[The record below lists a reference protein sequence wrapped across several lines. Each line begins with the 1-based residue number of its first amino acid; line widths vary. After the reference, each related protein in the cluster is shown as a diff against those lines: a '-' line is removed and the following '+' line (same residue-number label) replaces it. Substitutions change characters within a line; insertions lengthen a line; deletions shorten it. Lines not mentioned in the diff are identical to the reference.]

1 MLSHKLLI
9 CSFFVSYLSFAQP
22 GGQGVTQND
31 IQLNTIT
38 TALPFLGINPD
49 SRSGAMGDA
58 GTALSPNSSSVMW
71 NTAMLNF
78 AKDKSEIGISYTPW
92 LRQLTNDMHL
102 SYLSGYARVGNRHVV
117 GGALRYFS
125 LGEITFT
132 DNNNNYIRE
141 FKPNEFELTLAYAF
155 KLADKHSIGVNGK
168 FAYSNLTGGL
178 VTAGTETKAAIAG
191 MADISYAYRT
201 EDINWFKVNGIYAL
215 GVTITNVGNKV
226 AYSANARR
234 DFLPTALKIG
244 NAYTAKID
252 KYNKLTVSVDVSKLL
267 VPSPA
272 VYAKVDGEN
281 TLISGKSND
290 VGVIAGMIQ
299 SFYDAPGRVIRDSN
313 GDPIANGD
321 GTFQVKK
328 GSKFG
333 EEMREIMIG
342 SGLEYW
348 YNDIFALR
356 GGYFY
361 ENISKGGRQFFT
373 MGIGFKYNI
382 FSFDF
387 SYLAAM
393 KRNNP
398 LANTMRFTLRFSLGG
413 NKSTDDSKAK
423 PE

>member
-1 MLSHKLLI
+1 LLV
-9 CSFFVSYLSFAQP
+9 FFSFAQG

-58 GTALSPNSSSVMW
+58 GTALSANSSSTMW

-78 AKDKSEIGISYTPW
+78 AESKSEIGVSYTPW

-102 SYLSGYARVGNRHVV
+102 SYLSGYARVGERHVI

-132 DNNNNYIRE
+132 DQAGNYIRE
-141 FKPNEFELTLAYAF
+141 FKPNEFELTLSYAF
-155 KLADKHSIGVNGK
+155 KLAEKHSIGVNGK

-191 MADISYAYRT
+191 IADISYAHRN
-201 EDINWFKVNGIYAL
+201 EDIKWFGVNGVYSL
-215 GVTITNVGNKV
+215 GVVIANVGNKV

-234 DFLPTALKIG
+234 DFLPTTLRIG

-252 KYNKLTVSVDVSKLL
+252 KYNSLTVSVDVSKLL
-267 VPSPA
+267 VPSPP
-272 VYAKVDGEN
+272 VYATVNGER

-299 SFYDAPGRVIRDSN
+299 SFYDAPGRVLKDDN

-348 YNDIFALR
+348 YNNIFAVR

-373 MGIGFKYNI
+373 MGVGFKYNI

-398 LANTMRFTLRFSLGG
+398 LANTMRFTLRFTLGD
-413 NKSTDDSKAK
+413 KADKAEAK

>member
-9 CSFFVSYLSFAQP
+9 VTFFVSSFSFSQAN
-22 GGQGVTQND
+22 GQGVTQKD

-58 GTALSPNSSSVMW
+58 GTALSPNSSSIIW

-78 AKDKSEIGISYTPW
+78 SESKSEISVSYTPW

-102 SYLSGYARVGNRHVV
+102 SYLSGYSRIGERHVI

-132 DNNNNYIRE
+132 DGAGNYIRE

-191 MADISYAYRT
+191 IADISYAYRT
-201 EDINWFKVNGIYAL
+201 EDINWFKVNGIYSFGLVIA
-215 GVTITNVGNKV
+215 NVGNKV
-226 AYSANARR
+226 SYSENARR
-234 DFLPTALKIG
+234 DFLPTSLRIG

-252 KYNKLTVSVDVSKLL
+252 KYNSLTVSLDVSKLL
-267 VPSPA
+267 VPTPP
-272 VYAKVDGEN
+272 VYATVNGEK

-299 SFYDAPGRVIRDSN
+299 SFYDAPGRVEKDSN
-313 GDPIANGD
+313 GDPIDNGD
-321 GTFQVKK
+321 GTYKVKK

-348 YNDIFALR
+348 YNDIFAVR

-373 MGIGFKYNI
+373 MGVGFKYNI
-382 FSFDF
+382 FCFDF
-387 SYLAAM
+387 SYLAAL

-398 LANTMRFTLRFSLGG
+398 LANTMRFTLRFTLGDKM
-413 NKSTDDSKAK
+413 NESKSE

>member
-1 MLSHKLLI
+1 MLSHKLLVI
-9 CSFFVSYLSFAQP
+9 NLFVGFLSFSQAN
-22 GGQGVTQND
+22 GQGVTQND

-58 GTALSPNSSSVMW
+58 GTALSPNSSSIMW

-78 AKDKSEIGISYTPW
+78 SEAKSEIGVSYTPW

-102 SYLSGYARVGNRHVV
+102 SYLSGYSRVGERHVI

-132 DNNNNYIRE
+132 DNAGNTIRE
-141 FKPNEFELTLAYAF
+141 FKPNEFELTLGYAF

-178 VTAGTETKAAIAG
+178 VTQGTETKAAIAG
-191 MADISYAYRT
+191 IADISYAYRT
-201 EDINWFKVNGIYAL
+201 EDINWFKINGVYAL
-215 GVTITNVGNKV
+215 GVTITNIGNKV

-234 DFLPTALKIG
+234 DFLPTTLKIG

-252 KYNKLTVSVDVSKLL
+252 KYNSLTVSVDIAKLL
-267 VPSPA
+267 VPTPP
-272 VYAKVDGEN
+272 VYATINGEQ
-281 TLISGKSND
+281 TLIAGKNND
-290 VGVIAGMIQ
+290 VGVIAGMVQ
-299 SFYDAPGRVIRDSN
+299 SFYDAPGRVLKDDN
-313 GDPIANGD
+313 GDPIDNGD
-321 GTFQVKK
+321 GTYKVKK

-348 YNDIFALR
+348 YNNIFALR

-373 MGIGFKYNI
+373 MGVGFKYNI

-387 SYLAAM
+387 SYLAAL

-398 LANTMRFTLRFSLGG
+398 LANTMRFTLRFTLGDKM
-413 NKSTDDSKAK
+413 NDKEAK

>member
-1 MLSHKLLI
+1 MLAKKITAIGMLL
-9 CSFFVSYLSFAQP
+9 STVAFSQNGKP
-22 GGQGVTQND
+22 GATQKD

-58 GTALSPNSSSVMW
+58 GTALSPNSSSIMW

-78 AKDKSEIGISYTPW
+78 SKSKGEIGISYTPW

-102 SYLSGYARVGNRHVV
+102 SYLSGYARIGERHVV

-132 DNNNNYIRE
+132 DEANNYIRE
-141 FKPNEFELTLAYAF
+141 FKPNEFALTFAYAF
-155 KLADKHSIGVNGK
+155 KLAEKHSIGVNGS

-178 VTAGTETKAAIAG
+178 ITAGAETKAAMAG
-191 MADISYAYRT
+191 LADITYAYRD
-201 EDINWFKVNGIYAL
+201 EDINWFGIGGTYSL
-215 GVTITNVGNKV
+215 GIAINNIGNKV
-226 AYSANARR
+226 SYSEMARR
-234 DFLPTALKIG
+234 DFIPTALKIG
-244 NAYTAKID
+244 NAYTANFD
-252 KYNKLTVSVDVSKLL
+252 KYNKFTVSLDIQKLL
-267 VPSPA
+267 VPTPA
-272 VYAKVDGEN
+272 IYQTINGET

-290 VGVIAGMIQ
+290 VGVIVGMMQ
-299 SFYDAPGRVIRDSN
+299 SFYDAPGKIEKDAN
-313 GDPIANGD
+313 GDPIKDANGKYKI
-321 GTFQVKK
+321 QK
-328 GSKFG
+328 GSKFK
-333 EEMREIMIG
+333 EELNEINIG
-342 SGLEYW
+342 TGLEYW

-373 MGIGFKYNI
+373 VGVGFKYNI
-382 FSFDF
+382 FGFDF
-387 SYLAAM
+387 SYLAAL

-398 LANTMRFTLRFSLGG
+398 LANTMRFTLRFTLGE
-413 NKSTDDSKAK
+413 NSKDSKSK

>member
-9 CSFFVSYLSFAQP
+9 FTLFVSYFSFSQAN
-22 GGQGVTQND
+22 GQGVTQKD

-58 GTALSPNSSSVMW
+58 GTALSPNSSSTMW

-78 AKDKSEIGISYTPW
+78 AESKSEIGVSYTPW

-102 SYLSGYARVGNRHVV
+102 SYLSGYARVGDRHVI

-132 DNNNNYIRE
+132 DAAGGYIRE
-141 FKPNEFELTLAYAF
+141 FKPNEFELTLSYAF
-155 KLADKHSIGVNGK
+155 KLAERHSIGINGK

-191 MADISYAYRT
+191 IADISYAHRND
-201 EDINWFKVNGIYAL
+201 DINWFGVNGVYSL
-215 GVTITNVGNKV
+215 GVVIANVGNKV

-234 DFLPTALKIG
+234 DFLPTSLRIG

-252 KYNKLTVSVDVSKLL
+252 KYNSLTVSVDVSKLL
-267 VPSPA
+267 VPTPP
-272 VYAKVDGEN
+272 VYAQVNGET

-299 SFYDAPGRVIRDSN
+299 SFYDAPGRIVKDDN
-313 GDPIANGD
+313 GDPVQNED
-321 GTFQVKK
+321 GSFQVKK

-348 YNDIFALR
+348 YNNIFSVR

-373 MGIGFKYNI
+373 MGVGFKYNI

-398 LANTMRFTLRFSLGG
+398 LANTMRFTLRFTLGE
-413 NKSTDDSKAK
+413 KAEKEAK

>member
-9 CSFFVSYLSFAQP
+9 FTFFVSSFSFSQG

-58 GTALSPNSSSVMW
+58 GTALSPNSSSTMW

-78 AKDKSEIGISYTPW
+78 SKSKSEIGVSYTPW

-102 SYLSGYARVGNRHVV
+102 SYLSGYARVGERHVV

-132 DNNNNYIRE
+132 DAAGGYIRE
-141 FKPNEFELTLAYAF
+141 FKPNEFELTLSYAF
-155 KLADKHSIGVNGK
+155 KLAEKHSIGVNGK

-191 MADISYAYRT
+191 IADISYAYRT
-201 EDINWFKVNGIYAL
+201 EDIEWFKVPGVYSL
-215 GVTITNVGNKV
+215 GVVIANVGNKV

-234 DFLPTALKIG
+234 DFLPTSLRIG

-252 KYNKLTVSVDVSKLL
+252 KYNSLTVSVDVSKLL
-267 VPSPA
+267 VPTPP
-272 VYAKVDGEN
+272 VYADVNGET
-281 TLISGKSND
+281 TLISGKNND

-299 SFYDAPGRVIRDSN
+299 SFYDAPGRVLKDDN
-313 GDPIANGD
+313 GDPIDNGD

-348 YNDIFALR
+348 YNDIFAVR

-398 LANTMRFTLRFSLGG
+398 LANTMRFTLRFTLGD
-413 NKSTDDSKAK
+413 KVSEKESK

>member
-1 MLSHKLLI
+1 MLSYKLLI
-9 CSFFVSYLSFAQP
+9 FTVFVSSFSFAQG

-58 GTALSPNSSSVMW
+58 GTALSANSSSTMW

-78 AKDKSEIGISYTPW
+78 AESKSEIGVSYTPW

-102 SYLSGYARVGNRHVV
+102 SYLSGYSRVGDRHVV

-132 DNNNNYIRE
+132 DNAGGYIRE
-141 FKPNEFELTLAYAF
+141 FKPNEFELTLSYAF
-155 KLADKHSIGVNGK
+155 KLAERHSIGVNGK

-191 MADISYAYRT
+191 IADISYAHRND
-201 EDINWFKVNGIYAL
+201 DIDWFGVNGVYSL
-215 GVTITNVGNKV
+215 GVVIANVGNKV

-234 DFLPTALKIG
+234 DFLPTSLRIG

-252 KYNKLTVSVDVSKLL
+252 KYNSLTISLDVSKLL
-267 VPSPA
+267 VPTPP
-272 VYAKVDGEN
+272 VYADVNGET
-281 TLISGKSND
+281 TLISGKNND

-299 SFYDAPGRVIRDSN
+299 SFYDAPGRVIKDDN
-313 GDPIANGD
+313 GDPIDNGD

-348 YNDIFALR
+348 YNDIFAVR

-398 LANTMRFTLRFSLGG
+398 LANTMRFTLRFSLGD
-413 NKSTDDSKAK
+413 KVRDTESK

>member
-9 CSFFVSYLSFAQP
+9 FTVFVSSFSFAQG

-58 GTALSPNSSSVMW
+58 GTALSPNSSSTMW

-78 AKDKSEIGISYTPW
+78 AESKSEIGVSYTPW

-102 SYLSGYARVGNRHVV
+102 SYLSGYARVGERHVV

-132 DNNNNYIRE
+132 DAAGGYIRE
-141 FKPNEFELTLAYAF
+141 FKPNEFELTLSYAF
-155 KLADKHSIGVNGK
+155 KLAERHSIGVNGK

-191 MADISYAYRT
+191 IADISYAHRND
-201 EDINWFKVNGIYAL
+201 DINWFGVNGVYSL
-215 GVTITNVGNKV
+215 GVVIANVGNKV

-234 DFLPTALKIG
+234 DFLPTSLRIG

-252 KYNKLTVSVDVSKLL
+252 KYNSLTVSVDVSKLL
-267 VPSPA
+267 VPTPP
-272 VYAKVDGEN
+272 VYADVNGET
-281 TLISGKSND
+281 TLISGKNND

-299 SFYDAPGRVIRDSN
+299 SFYDAPGRVIKDDN
-313 GDPIANGD
+313 GDPIDNGD

-348 YNDIFALR
+348 YNDIFAVR

-398 LANTMRFTLRFSLGG
+398 LANTMRFTLRFSLGD
-413 NKSTDDSKAK
+413 KVRDTESK

>member
-1 MLSHKLLI
+1 MLSHRLLI
-9 CSFFVSYLSFAQP
+9 FTLFVSSFSFSQG

-58 GTALSPNSSSVMW
+58 GTALSPNSSSTMW

-78 AKDKSEIGISYTPW
+78 AESKSEIGVSYTPW

-102 SYLSGYARVGNRHVV
+102 SYLSGFTRVGERHVV

-132 DNNNNYIRE
+132 DQGGNYIRE
-141 FKPNEFELTLAYAF
+141 FKPNEFELTLSYAF
-155 KLADKHSIGVNGK
+155 KLAERHSIGINGK
-168 FAYSNLTGGL
+168 FALSNLTGGL
-178 VTAGTETKAAIAG
+178 VTAGTETKSAIAG
-191 MADISYAYRT
+191 IADISYAHRN
-201 EDINWFKVNGIYAL
+201 EDINWFGVNGVYSL
-215 GVTITNVGNKV
+215 GVVIANVGNKV

-234 DFLPTALKIG
+234 DFLPTTLRIG
-244 NAYTAKID
+244 NAYTAKVD
-252 KYNKLTVSVDVSKLL
+252 KYNSLTVSVDVSKLL
-267 VPSPA
+267 VPTPA
-272 VYAKVDGEN
+272 IYADVDGET

-299 SFYDAPGRVIRDSN
+299 SFYDAPGRVIKDDN
-313 GDPIANGD
+313 GDPIANED
-321 GTFQVKK
+321 GTYQVKK

-348 YNDIFALR
+348 YNNIFSVR

-373 MGIGFKYNI
+373 MGVGFKYNI

-398 LANTMRFTLRFSLGG
+398 LANTMRFTLRFTLGE
-413 NKSTDDSKAK
+413 KADKGESK

>member
-9 CSFFVSYLSFAQP
+9 FTVFVSSFSFAQG

-58 GTALSPNSSSVMW
+58 GTALSANSSSTMW

-78 AKDKSEIGISYTPW
+78 AESKSEIGVSYTPW

-102 SYLSGYARVGNRHVV
+102 SYLSGYARVGDRHVV

-132 DNNNNYIRE
+132 DAAGGYIRE
-141 FKPNEFELTLAYAF
+141 FKPNEFELTLSYAF
-155 KLADKHSIGVNGK
+155 KLAERHSIGVNGK

-191 MADISYAYRT
+191 IADISYAHRND
-201 EDINWFKVNGIYAL
+201 DINWFGVNGVYSL
-215 GVTITNVGNKV
+215 GVVIANVGNKV

-234 DFLPTALKIG
+234 DFLPTSLRIG

-252 KYNKLTVSVDVSKLL
+252 KYNSLTVSIDVSKLL
-267 VPSPA
+267 VPTPP
-272 VYAKVDGEN
+272 VYADVNGET
-281 TLISGKSND
+281 TLISGKNND

-299 SFYDAPGRVIRDSN
+299 SFYDAPGRVIKDDN
-313 GDPIANGD
+313 GDPIDNGD

-328 GSKFG
+328 GSKVG

-348 YNDIFALR
+348 YNDIFAVR

-398 LANTMRFTLRFSLGG
+398 LANTMRFTLRFSLGD
-413 NKSTDDSKAK
+413 KVRDTESK

>member
-9 CSFFVSYLSFAQP
+9 FTVFVSSFSFAQG

-58 GTALSPNSSSVMW
+58 GTALSANSSSTMW

-78 AKDKSEIGISYTPW
+78 AESKSEIGVSYTPW

-102 SYLSGYARVGNRHVV
+102 SYLSGYARVGDRHVV

-132 DNNNNYIRE
+132 DAAGGYIRE
-141 FKPNEFELTLAYAF
+141 FKPNEFELTLSYAF
-155 KLADKHSIGVNGK
+155 KLAERHSIGVNGK

-191 MADISYAYRT
+191 IADISYAHRND
-201 EDINWFKVNGIYAL
+201 DINWFGVNGVYSL
-215 GVTITNVGNKV
+215 GVVIANVGNKV

-234 DFLPTALKIG
+234 DFLPTSLRIG

-252 KYNKLTVSVDVSKLL
+252 KYNSLTVSIDVSKLL
-267 VPSPA
+267 VPTPP
-272 VYAKVDGEN
+272 VYADVNGET
-281 TLISGKSND
+281 TLISGKNND

-299 SFYDAPGRVIRDSN
+299 SFYDAPGRVIKDDN
-313 GDPIANGD
+313 GDPIDNGD

-348 YNDIFALR
+348 YNDIFAVR

-398 LANTMRFTLRFSLGG
+398 LANTMRFTLRFSLGD
-413 NKSTDDSKAK
+413 KVRDTESK

>member
-9 CSFFVSYLSFAQP
+9 FTVFVSSFSFAQG

-58 GTALSPNSSSVMW
+58 GTALSPNSSSTMW

-78 AKDKSEIGISYTPW
+78 AKSKSEIGVSYTPW

-102 SYLSGYARVGNRHVV
+102 SYLSGYARVGDRHVV

-132 DNNNNYIRE
+132 DNAGGYIRE
-141 FKPNEFELTLAYAF
+141 FKPNEFELTLSYAF
-155 KLADKHSIGVNGK
+155 KLAERHSIGVNGK

-191 MADISYAYRT
+191 IADISYAHRND
-201 EDINWFKVNGIYAL
+201 DINWFGVNGVYSL
-215 GVTITNVGNKV
+215 GVVIANVGNKV

-234 DFLPTALKIG
+234 DFLPTSLRIG

-252 KYNKLTVSVDVSKLL
+252 KYNSLTVSVDISKLL
-267 VPSPA
+267 VPTPP
-272 VYAKVDGEN
+272 VYANVNGET
-281 TLISGKSND
+281 TLISGKNND

-299 SFYDAPGRVIRDSN
+299 SFYDAPGRVIKDDN
-313 GDPIANGD
+313 GDPIDNGD

-348 YNDIFALR
+348 YNDIFAVR

-398 LANTMRFTLRFSLGG
+398 LANTMRFTLRFSLGD
-413 NKSTDDSKAK
+413 KVKDTESK

>member
-1 MLSHKLLI
+1 MLAKKITAIGMLL
-9 CSFFVSYLSFAQP
+9 STVAFSQNGKP
-22 GGQGVTQND
+22 GATQKD

-58 GTALSPNSSSVMW
+58 GTALSPNSSSIMW

-78 AKDKSEIGISYTPW
+78 SKSKGEIGISYTPW

-102 SYLSGYARVGNRHVV
+102 SYLSGYARIGERHVV

-132 DNNNNYIRE
+132 DEANNYIRE
-141 FKPNEFELTLAYAF
+141 FKPNEFALTFAYAF
-155 KLADKHSIGVNGK
+155 KLAEKHSIGVNGS

-178 VTAGTETKAAIAG
+178 ITAGAETKAAMAG
-191 MADISYAYRT
+191 LADITYAYRD
-201 EDINWFKVNGIYAL
+201 EDINWFGIGGTYSL
-215 GVTITNVGNKV
+215 GIAINNIGNKV
-226 AYSANARR
+226 SYSEMARR
-234 DFLPTALKIG
+234 DFIPTALKIG
-244 NAYTAKID
+244 NAYTANFD
-252 KYNKLTVSVDVSKLL
+252 KYNKFTVSLDIQKLL
-267 VPSPA
+267 VPTPA
-272 VYAKVDGEN
+272 IYQTINGET

-290 VGVIAGMIQ
+290 VGVIVGMMQ
-299 SFYDAPGRVIRDSN
+299 SFYDAPGKIEKDAN
-313 GDPIANGD
+313 GDPIKDANGKYKI
-321 GTFQVKK
+321 QK
-328 GSKFG
+328 GSKLK
-333 EEMREIMIG
+333 EELNEINIG
-342 SGLEYW
+342 TGLEYW

-373 MGIGFKYNI
+373 VGVGFKYNI
-382 FSFDF
+382 FGFDF
-387 SYLAAM
+387 SYLAAL

-398 LANTMRFTLRFSLGG
+398 LANTMRFTLRFTLGE
-413 NKSTDDSKAK
+413 NSKDSKSK

>member
-9 CSFFVSYLSFAQP
+9 FTLFVSSFSFSQAN
-22 GGQGVTQND
+22 GGKIDQND

-58 GTALSPNSSSVMW
+58 GTALSPNSSSTMW

-78 AKDKSEIGISYTPW
+78 AESKSEIGVSYTPW

-102 SYLSGYARVGNRHVV
+102 SYLSGFTRVGERHVV

-132 DNNNNYIRE
+132 DQGGNYIRE
-141 FKPNEFELTLAYAF
+141 FKPNEFELTLSYAF
-155 KLADKHSIGVNGK
+155 KLAERHSIGINGK

-191 MADISYAYRT
+191 IADISYAHRN
-201 EDINWFKVNGIYAL
+201 EDINWFGVNGVYSL
-215 GVTITNVGNKV
+215 GVVIANVGNKV

-234 DFLPTALKIG
+234 DFLPTSLRIG

-252 KYNKLTVSVDVSKLL
+252 KYNSLTVSVDVSKLL
-267 VPSPA
+267 VPTPA
-272 VYAKVDGEN
+272 IYAKVDGET

-299 SFYDAPGRVIRDSN
+299 SFYDAPGRIIKDDDGNPV
-313 GDPIANGD
+313 ANED
-321 GTFQVKK
+321 GSFQVKK

-348 YNDIFALR
+348 YNDIFSVR

-373 MGIGFKYNI
+373 MGVGFKYNI

-398 LANTMRFTLRFSLGG
+398 LANTMRFTLRFTLGE
-413 NKSTDDSKAK
+413 KADKGETK